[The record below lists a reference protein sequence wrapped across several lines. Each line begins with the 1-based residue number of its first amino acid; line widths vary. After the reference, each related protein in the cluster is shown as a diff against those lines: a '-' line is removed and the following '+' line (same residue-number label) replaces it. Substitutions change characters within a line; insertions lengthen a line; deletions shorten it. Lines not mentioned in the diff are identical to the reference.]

1 MKIQT
6 IDQTMTLINFQQPK
20 YAVELHF
27 SGRMTLPMK
36 HNPAGVKPGSARL
49 WFKNKRLEYRSEPI
63 GSNGAL
69 EADIVWQ
76 KKGQQRNAPAPF
88 RPFQYRTLVLRQP
101 CWWRLRAR
109 HSAEKKPGAATA
121 QLPPSASLL
130 PQAFLHNFRDEGRY
144 GFSSG
149 NLQKQKLRSRP
160 VSLVSPDAI

>member
-6 IDQTMTLINFQQPK
+6 IAQTMTLINFQQPK

-49 WFKNKRLEYRSEPI
+49 WFKKQKVRIPIRTNRIERLAGGGHRLAE
-63 GSNGAL
+63 
-69 EADIVWQ
+69 
-76 KKGQQRNAPAPF
+76 KGPATQRPAPF